1 MADDVKV
8 KFGGDFTD
16 VSKGAESATKKAG
29 NALSSWYNDF
39 TKSTM
44 ASLASAVALSAL
56 FGKLVENMMATTKY
70 AKEVDDAF
78 KRFGKG
84 TGSDEFQKV
93 AKYGKEVGVS
103 MEAVGR
109 TMNYFAKVTDAA
121 AKGNESHRNALL
133 GLKFTE
139 AEVSSGRISAIEVLA
154 RMSDEYDRTG
164 NEALSAQRA
173 VQLFGVQGEQLAAIY
188 KNGRHNLVAFTDAT
202 KTLGDAQI
210 EALAKTE
217 RRIEKFKESMK
228 GVGATIMEQ
237 LGKASI
243 FLEGRGVAKEVFNG
257 TYGQT
262 GGTVEQE
269 ARSISGQI
277 YGELKGDKEAI
288 ASAIQKLK
296 GIETSWFSS
305 EEESR
310 TAKLAQENLY
320 ALMKKADEKPKEEK
334 KETGPP
340 LLNNVRA
347 MAVSSLQEIGGGDV
361 SSILSGTY
369 QTSML
374 DAATK
379 TAENTRKLAE
389 EAEKA
394 PQAKPTNIA
403 K

>member
-16 VSKGAESATKKAG
+16 VSKGAESATAKAG
-29 NALSSWYNDF
+29 GALSAWYNDF

-44 ASLASAVALSAL
+44 ASLTAAVALSAL
-56 FGKLVENMMATTKY
+56 FGKLVENMMATSKY

-84 TGSDEFQKV
+84 TGSDEFQRV
-93 AKYGKEVGVS
+93 AKYGQEVGVS

-121 AKGNESHRNALL
+121 AKGSVQHRNALI

-139 AEVSSGRISAIEVLA
+139 DEISSGRISAIEVLA

-164 NEALSAQRA
+164 LEALSAQRA
-173 VQLFGVQGEQLAAIY
+173 VQLFGTQGEQLSAIY
-188 KNGRHNLVAFTDAT
+188 KNGRHNLVAFTEAT
-202 KTLGDAQI
+202 KTMGDAQI

-217 RRIEKFKESMK
+217 RRIERFKEGMK
-228 GVGATIMEQ
+228 GVGAVIMEQ
-237 LGKASI
+237 LGKESAW
-243 FLEGRGVAKEVFNG
+243 FEGKGVANEVFKG
-257 TYGQT
+257 TYGET
-262 GGTVEQE
+262 GGTEEQE

-277 YGELKGDKEAI
+277 FGELKGDRDAVTAAI
-288 ASAIQKLK
+288 DRLK
-296 GIETSWFSS
+296 GIETSFFSS
-305 EEESR
+305 EKESR
-310 TAKLAQENLY
+310 TAKLAQEGLY
-320 ALMKKADEKPKEEK
+320 ALLKKAEEKPKEDK

-361 SSILSGTY
+361 SSVLSGTY

-379 TAENTRKLAE
+379 TAENTSKLAE
-389 EAEKA
+389 DAGKA

>member
-16 VSKGAESATKKAG
+16 VAKGAESATAKAG
-29 NALSSWYNDF
+29 GALSSWYSDF

-44 ASLASAVALSAL
+44 ASLTAAVALSAL
-56 FGKLVENMMATTKY
+56 FGKLVENLMATSKY

-84 TGSDEFQKV
+84 TGSDEFQRV

-121 AKGNESHRNALL
+121 AKGSVQHRNALM

-139 AEVSSGRISAIEVLA
+139 DEISSGRISAIEVLS

-164 NEALSAQRA
+164 IEALSAQRA
-173 VQLFGVQGEQLAAIY
+173 VQLFGMQGEQLAAIY
-188 KNGRHNLVAFTDAT
+188 KNGKHNLVAFTEAT

-217 RRIEKFKESMK
+217 RRIERFKEGMK

-243 FLEGRGVAKEVFNG
+243 FLEGRGVAKEVFKG

-262 GGTVEQE
+262 GGTEEQE

-277 YGELKGDKEAI
+277 YGELKGDKDAI

-305 EEESR
+305 EKESR
-310 TAKLAQENLY
+310 TAKLAQEGLY
-320 ALMKKADEKPKEEK
+320 ALMKKADEKPKEDK

-361 SSILSGTY
+361 SSVLSGTY

-389 EAEKA
+389 EAGKA